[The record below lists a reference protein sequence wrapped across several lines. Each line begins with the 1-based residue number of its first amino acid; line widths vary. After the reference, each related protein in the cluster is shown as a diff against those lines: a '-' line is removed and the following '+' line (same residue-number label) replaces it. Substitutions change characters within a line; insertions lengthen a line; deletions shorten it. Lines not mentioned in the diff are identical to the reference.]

1 MNLLKS
7 TGFALNPCIYA
18 AFITKMLGTIF
29 ASSQIFSFLFILSRA
44 TLVKT
49 LVKEGYLP
57 IKF

>member
-7 TGFALNPCIYA
+7 TGFALNPCIYTP
-18 AFITKMLGTIF
+18 FITQMLGAIF
-29 ASSQIFSFLFILSRA
+29 VSSQIFSFLFMLSWA

-57 IKF
+57 MKF